1 MSIVYLGLGSNM
13 GDRRATID
21 ASLDHLKALP
31 HTCVLAVSSI
41 IETDPVG
48 FPDQPRFL
56 NAVAELK
63 TDLAS
68 VDLLNALQEI
78 ESRLG
83 RVRTRRWGPRTI
95 DLDILLYDDQVI
107 QTERLTIPHP
117 RMADRRFV
125 LGPLVEIAPDV
136 RHPVLGRSVAQLL
149 ADLEGSVS
157 PGGPPGA
164 AGEPQ
169 P

>member
-13 GDRRATID
+13 GDRQAAID
-21 ASLDHLKALP
+21 AALDHLKALP
-31 HTCVLAVSSI
+31 HTRLLAVSSV

-48 FPDQPRFL
+48 FTDQPRFL
-56 NAVAELK
+56 NAVASLE
-63 TDLAS
+63 TDLS
-68 VDLLNALQEI
+68 PFDLLNELQEV

-83 RVRTRRWGPRTI
+83 RVRAQPWGPRTI

-125 LGPLVEIAPDV
+125 LGPLVEVAANV
-136 RHPVLGRSVAQLL
+136 RHPVLGRSAAQLL
-149 ADLEGSVS
+149 ADLEDRSS
-157 PGGPPGA
+157 SGGPPGA